1 MIWGYTRTIYTLF
14 LLDSTNKCN
23 SFSVAFFLLFFLF
36 YSSLLLT
43 NSNTLSTSK
52 RWRWKIEIK
61 KSNVKVKKTYK
72 NFRITLKYHIVNKN
86 SSKKMKNFYIFLL
99 FFLYFTQSISQ
110 LRNNIENA
118 LDAILF
124 INGIL
129 SILFFFLLQLHVV
142 VF

>member
-1 MIWGYTRTIYTLF
+1 
-14 LLDSTNKCN
+14 
-23 SFSVAFFLLFFLF
+23 
-36 YSSLLLT
+36 
-43 NSNTLSTSK
+43 
-52 RWRWKIEIK
+52 
-61 KSNVKVKKTYK
+61 
-72 NFRITLKYHIVNKN
+72 
-86 SSKKMKNFYIFLL
+86 MKNFYIFLL